1 MTWDFFDA
9 GENIRRRSI
18 CDPRDCLISTS
29 KSHPL
34 TRVQGGQM
42 REQDDDR
49 CSMRGF
55 YSSFRYATIFL
66 RIFWATIFHPPSALF
81 GAEQRLIYHNSL
93 SQSANENLSGSSS
106 GWRTWSTCS
115 TRRRRTSTR
124 CWRWSATSRPGRR
137 ESTSKAW
144 RSVTC
149 DFSLREKWI
158 LLESEERGSK
168 WGFRE
173 KLLFGFTD
181 PPSSPLVPFKVPL
194 ISIKLCQ
201 PTWLFHSM
209 ISKEG
214 SFYIVRS
221 NYTPEYLVSSVISRN
236 LALSMSNAWRKTKGW

>member
-29 KSHPL
+29 NSHPL
-34 TRVQGGQM
+34 TWEGQEYKWENKTMIDARCGGFTHHSDMQP
-42 REQDDDR
+42 
-49 CSMRGF
+49 
-55 YSSFRYATIFL
+55 SSCASSE
-66 RIFWATIFHPPSALF
+66 TIFHPPSDLF

-158 LLESEERGSK
+158 LLESEEREAVNEDLETNYFLASQIPRPLLLCLSK
-168 WGFRE
+168 
-173 KLLFGFTD
+173 
-181 PPSSPLVPFKVPL
+181 
-194 ISIKLCQ
+194 C
-201 PTWLFHSM
+201 H
-209 ISKEG
+209 
-214 SFYIVRS
+214 
-221 NYTPEYLVSSVISRN
+221 
-236 LALSMSNAWRKTKGW
+236 